1 MQDSAHAILV
11 LALYVLFLLLAFGLR
26 SWIHYRQTGTSGY
39 IGLTHRGSPAERL
52 GGLLLVL
59 ALALGFAAPLL
70 ELAGWTHSAAGPLQR
85 LLGLTLYG
93 VGGAGTLLAQL
104 QMGRSW
110 RVGVDPAEHTALVE
124 RGLYRWIRNPIYT
137 AMLTFTVGLLLL
149 LPNQAALLAFA
160 LLLLGLE
167 LHVRFVEEP
176 HLLRQHG
183 DAYRS
188 YAGRVG
194 RFLPGLGRL
203 APPAP

>member
-1 MQDSAHAILV
+1 MSDATLV
-11 LALYVLFLLLAFGLR
+11 LALYVLFLLLAFGWR

-39 IGLTHRGSPAERL
+39 HGLTRRGSPAERA

-70 ELAGWTHSAAGPLQR
+70 ELLGWTHSAAGPFQR
-85 LLGLTLYG
+85 LAGLTLYG
-93 VGGAGTLLAQL
+93 VGGVGTLLAQL

-110 RVGVDPAEHTALVE
+110 RVGVDPEEHTDLVE

-149 LPNQAALLAFA
+149 LPNWAALLAFA

-176 HLLRQHG
+176 HLLAQHG
-183 DAYRS
+183 DSYRR
-188 YAGRVG
+188 YAARVG

-203 APPAP
+203 A

>member
-1 MQDSAHAILV
+1 MQDATHATLV
-11 LALYVLFLLLAFGLR
+11 LGLYLLFLFLAFGLR

-39 IGLTHRGSPAERL
+39 HGLTRRGSLAERA

-70 ELAGWTHSAAGPLQR
+70 ELFGWTHSAAGPFQR
-85 LLGLTLYG
+85 LVGLTLYG
-93 VGGAGTLLAQL
+93 VGGIGTLLAQL

-110 RVGVDPAEHTALVE
+110 RVGVDPEEHTDLVE

-149 LPNQAALLAFA
+149 LPNWAALLAFA

-167 LHVRFVEEP
+167 LHVRLVEEP
-176 HLLRQHG
+176 HLLAQHG
-183 DAYRS
+183 ESYRR
-188 YAGRVG
+188 YAARVG

-203 APPAP
+203 A